1 MWPDLSQPRLPVS
14 PKAIW
19 SMKAPYWPVEN
30 IPPPCSE
37 LRKSENTIKQR
48 LASVFCKGSERKC
61 LGHRRPHSL
70 SQLLN
75 IVARA

>member
-1 MWPDLSQPRLPVS
+1 MRPDLSQPRLPGS

-19 SMKAPYWPVEN
+19 STKAPYCPVEN

-37 LRKSENTIKQR
+37 LRKSENTLKKR
-48 LASVFCKGSERKC
+48 LASVFCKGSERKY

-75 IVARA
+75 IVAMA